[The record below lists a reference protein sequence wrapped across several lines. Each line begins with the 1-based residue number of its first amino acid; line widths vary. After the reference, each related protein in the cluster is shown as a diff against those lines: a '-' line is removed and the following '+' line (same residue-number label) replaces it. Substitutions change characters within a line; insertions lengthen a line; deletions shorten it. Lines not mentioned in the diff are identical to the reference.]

1 MEKTI
6 LDQQSDKTRFID
18 LRNQFMQ
25 ELEHGILPFW
35 LKYSVDK
42 ERGGF
47 YGSVDNEGYAIPQA
61 PKALILNTRI
71 LWSFSAAYSALG
83 YSEYLKIA
91 DRAYSYIR
99 DYFIDTDF
107 GGAYWMLDFQGKP
120 LEDKKKVYGH
130 AFLIYALTEYYRA
143 TGKHKSLDLAIEL
156 FNIIEKFFFDQEN
169 GGYFEAMRRDWTL
182 TDDQR
187 LSAIDLNEKKS
198 MNANLHILEA
208 YTNLLRVW
216 SNSRLKKQLIALL
229 KDFQTHI
236 INSKTGHYR
245 LFFNEFWEPKSHWI
259 SLGHDIEGSWLIWEA
274 SEVLDNPVLKSEIR
288 NLAIQQAS
296 AVYERGLNP
305 DGSLIYEIHSN
316 GQHDLEKIWW
326 THAEA
331 MVGFLNTYQLS
342 GDLKFYRAMLGVWNF
357 VRENLIDSRN
367 GEWFYKSTE
376 NGQVASNE
384 FKISEWKGPYHNS
397 RACLEIARRLD
408 RLSRTQIVQ

>member
-1 MEKTI
+1 METTI
-6 LDQQSDKTRFID
+6 LDQHSDNSRFID

-42 ERGGF
+42 EHGGF
-47 YGSVDNEGYAIPQA
+47 YGRVDNKGYAIPQA

-83 YSEYLKIA
+83 HSEYLKMA
-91 DRAYSYIR
+91 DRAYDYIR
-99 DYFIDTDF
+99 DYFIDTEF
-107 GGAYWMLDFQGKP
+107 SGVYWMLDFQGNP

-130 AFLIYALTEYYRA
+130 AFLIYALAEYFRTA
-143 TGKHKSLDLAIEL
+143 GKQTALDLAVEL
-156 FNIIEKFFFDQEN
+156 FEIIEKFFFDQEN
-169 GGYFEAMRRDWTL
+169 GGYFEATRRDWTP
-182 TDDQR
+182 TDDLR

-198 MNANLHILEA
+198 MNAHLHILEA
-208 YTNLLRVW
+208 YTNLLRVRPD
-216 SNSRLKKQLIALL
+216 SRLKKQLTALL
-229 KDFQTHI
+229 KDIQTHI
-236 INSKTGHYR
+236 INSKTGHYH

-274 SEVLDNPVLKSEIR
+274 AEVLDNPVLKSEIR
-288 NLAIQQAS
+288 SLAVQQAS

-305 DGSLIYEIHSN
+305 YGSLIDEIHSN

-326 THAEA
+326 IHAEA
-331 MVGFLNTYQLS
+331 MVGFLNAYQLS
-342 GDLKFYRAMLGVWNF
+342 GDFKFFQAMLRVWNF
-357 VRENLIDSRN
+357 VRENLIDSRH
-367 GEWFYKSTE
+367 GEWFYKRTE
-376 NGQVASNE
+376 DGQVASNE

-408 RLSRTQIVQ
+408 RLSQTQIV